1 MKNLNITQV
10 KQYIYL
16 NIKENI
22 SVTDIAF
29 VFGVTRQYLHRKFK
43 KETGQSIMGYIIS
56 IKLDMAAV
64 DILSGEEDLFNT
76 SEKYSFKTYD
86 IFLKELKKR
95 FEERPEIY
103 DVIEKYTCCRANL

>member
-1 MKNLNITQV
+1 M

-43 KETGQSIMGYIIS
+43 KETGQSIM
-56 IKLDMAAV
+56 
-64 DILSGEEDLFNT
+64 
-76 SEKYSFKTYD
+76 
-86 IFLKELKKR
+86 
-95 FEERPEIY
+95 
-103 DVIEKYTCCRANL
+103 

>member
-1 MKNLNITQV
+1 M

-43 KETGQSIMGYIIS
+43 KETGQSIMDYIIS

-64 DILSGEEDLFNT
+64 DILSGEEDLFNI
-76 SEKYSFKTYD
+76 SEKYCFKTYD

-103 DVIEKYTCCRANL
+103 DVIETHAYCRASL